1 LHDSPENKAFVT
13 AFEKANDGMRPNLMA
28 VQAYD
33 GMHMIYE
40 ALKETG
46 GNTDGD
52 ALVAAMANLSWIN
65 PRGPVRMDPTTREMI
80 QNIYIRTVQRRDG
93 ELYNVEVA
101 TIPRVSDPSKSA
113 N

>member
-1 LHDSPENKAFVT
+1 
-13 AFEKANDGMRPNLMA
+13 MA

-40 ALKETG
+40 ALKKTG

-52 ALVAAMANLSWIN
+52 SLVAAMANLSWVS

-80 QNIYIRTVQRRDG
+80 QNIYIRRVERRAG
-93 ELYNVEVA
+93 ELYNVEFV
-101 TIPRVSDPSKSA
+101 TILNVRDPSKQA